1 VSIAEDRCGMSLN
14 QQTPKH
20 RSKAK
25 AGAIHRI
32 WLQPLLQNQNWKK
45 QALLANAG
53 QHRALTCS
61 DFNTTRGLRE
71 SNGAKAAN
79 LNSKK

>member
-1 VSIAEDRCGMSLN
+1 VSIAENRCGMSLN

-32 WLQPLLQNQNWKK
+32 WLQPLLQHQNWKK
-45 QALLANAG
+45 QALLANA
-53 QHRALTCS
+53 
-61 DFNTTRGLRE
+61 
-71 SNGAKAAN
+71 
-79 LNSKK
+79 